1 VDRVIIR
8 VGNRRR
14 GLIRRGRGKSS
25 RRGRSGCETV
35 QLDSGG
41 SGRRNRG
48 AIVFLIFFS
57 GAVGRN
63 REKRKRVGGWGGAA
77 REWAGHQGGPGD
89 KRDRDSRGNM
99 RNSQKRLT
107 FLGGR
112 MAIADLG
119 VMEIWW

>member
-1 VDRVIIR
+1 MAGEGPQGNGQGIRGDR
-8 VGNRRR
+8 
-14 GLIRRGRGKSS
+14 
-25 RRGRSGCETV
+25 
-35 QLDSGG
+35 
-41 SGRRNRG
+41 
-48 AIVFLIFFS
+48 
-57 GAVGRN
+57 
-63 REKRKRVGGWGGAA
+63 
-77 REWAGHQGGPGD
+77 GD